1 MLNNILLAINITLM
15 YSAPLIF
22 AALGGVITQRSG
34 VDNIGIEGMM
44 TIGAFVATAVGY
56 FTGSPWLGFLI
67 GGLAGAA
74 MAVLHAV
81 ASIHLQGNQTIS
93 GVAINFIGLGLA
105 LFLSRLF
112 FDGATQTQPVP
123 KKLPKILS
131 LLGMDTSN
139 LTINAIN
146 IDITVPLA
154 ILLTVAMWFFLYKTK
169 WGLRVLACGEH
180 PAAADSLGVN
190 IYVIRYVCCILSG
203 LLAGFGGAAMT
214 LAVVSNF
221 SPTVI
226 SGHGFI
232 ALAAV
237 IFGKW
242 TPQGALRACL
252 LFGFAQAM
260 VVMLGGME
268 YIPSQLLAMLP
279 YVLTMVVLVLF
290 VGRSEAPKANGTPYR
305 KGCLLYTSPS
315 PRDCS

>member
-305 KGCLLYTSPS
+305 KGE
-315 PRDCS
+315 R

>member
-44 TIGAFVATAVGY
+44 TIGAFVATAVGS

-93 GVAINFIGLGLA
+93 GVALNFIGLGLA

-260 VVMLGGME
+260 VVMLGGMD

-290 VGRSEAPKANGTPYR
+290 VGRSEAPKANGVPYR
-305 KGCLLYTSPS
+305 KGE
-315 PRDCS
+315 R

>member
-81 ASIHLQGNQTIS
+81 ASLHLQGNQTIS

-305 KGCLLYTSPS
+305 KGE
-315 PRDCS
+315 R

>member
-1 MLNNILLAINITLM
+1 MDNVINSIGIIIYTTLLYTP
-15 YSAPLIF
+15 PLLF
-22 AALGGVITQRSG
+22 AALGSCFSETSG
-34 VDNIGIEGMM
+34 VVNIGIEGMM

-260 VVMLGGME
+260 VVMLGGMD

-290 VGRSEAPKANGTPYR
+290 VGRSEAPKANGVPYR
-305 KGCLLYTSPS
+305 KGE
-315 PRDCS
+315 R

>member
-44 TIGAFVATAVGY
+44 TIGAFVTTAVGY

-305 KGCLLYTSPS
+305 KGE
-315 PRDCS
+315 R

>member
-15 YSAPLIF
+15 YSAPLILS
-22 AALGGVITQRSG
+22 ALGGVITQRSG

-44 TIGAFVATAVGY
+44 TFGAFAAAAVGY
-56 FTGSPWLGFLI
+56 FTSNPWLGFLA

-74 MAVLHAV
+74 LAVFHAV
-81 ASIHLQGNQTIS
+81 AAIHLQANQTIS
-93 GVAINFIGLGLA
+93 GVAMNFIGPGLA
-105 LFLSRLF
+105 LFLSRMF
-112 FDGATQTQPVP
+112 FEGATQTKPVP
-123 KKLPKILS
+123 NKLPKILS
-131 LLGMDTSN
+131 MLGLDTSN

-146 IDITVPLA
+146 IDITVPIA
-154 ILLTVAMWFFLYKTK
+154 FLLVLIMWFFLYKTK

-190 IYVIRYVCCILSG
+190 IYVVRYVCTILSG
-203 LLAGFGGAAMT
+203 LFAGFGGAAMT
-214 LAVVSNF
+214 LAVVANF
-221 SPTVI
+221 SPTAI

-242 TPQGALRACL
+242 SPQGALRACL
-252 LFGFAQAM
+252 LFGFAQAL
-260 VVMLGGME
+260 VVMLGGMD

-279 YVLTMVVLVLF
+279 YVLTIIVLVLF

-305 KGCLLYTSPS
+305 KGE
-315 PRDCS
+315 R

>member
-22 AALGGVITQRSG
+22 AALGGVLTQRSG

-260 VVMLGGME
+260 VVMLGGMD

-290 VGRSEAPKANGTPYR
+290 VGRSEAPKANGVPYR
-305 KGCLLYTSPS
+305 KGE
-315 PRDCS
+315 R

>member
-180 PAAADSLGVN
+180 PAAADSLGVI

-260 VVMLGGME
+260 VVMLGGMD

-290 VGRSEAPKANGTPYR
+290 VGRSEAPKANGVPYR
-305 KGCLLYTSPS
+305 KGE
-315 PRDCS
+315 R

>member
-44 TIGAFVATAVGY
+44 TIGALVATAVGY

-260 VVMLGGME
+260 VVMLGGMD

-290 VGRSEAPKANGTPYR
+290 VGRSEAPKANGVPYR
-305 KGCLLYTSPS
+305 KGE
-315 PRDCS
+315 R

>member
-44 TIGAFVATAVGY
+44 TIGAFIATAVGY

-242 TPQGALRACL
+242 TRQGALRACL

-260 VVMLGGME
+260 VVMLGGMD

-290 VGRSEAPKANGTPYR
+290 VGRSEAPKANGVPYR
-305 KGCLLYTSPS
+305 KGE
-315 PRDCS
+315 R

>member
-74 MAVLHAV
+74 MAVLQAV
-81 ASIHLQGNQTIS
+81 ASIHLQGTPPVS
-93 GVAINFIGLGLA
+93 GVAINFSGLGLA

-260 VVMLGGME
+260 VVMLGGMD

-290 VGRSEAPKANGTPYR
+290 VGRSEAPKANGVPYR
-305 KGCLLYTSPS
+305 KGE
-315 PRDCS
+315 R